1 MANLP
6 TFVIQYPMSGVRY
19 SENYSYIC
27 HADNQ
32 QTSFKKVFS
41 HVLCGKCG
49 SFQNRRINE
58 QHSSLYDPKWLCHS
72 YAYTLSYECGVLERY
87 FCSGHTTTFHKIN
100 EISLTLFFCIVIL
113 LGVER
118 ITISTYGTLQ
128 SLLQTALYR

>member
-72 YAYTLSYECGVLERY
+72 YAYTLSYECGVLERLFLFRSY
-87 FCSGHTTTFHKIN
+87 HNLPQDKRNQPHTFLLYNHTFLVAGMF
-100 EISLTLFFCIVIL
+100 SMV
-113 LGVER
+113 
-118 ITISTYGTLQ
+118 
-128 SLLQTALYR
+128 

>member
-32 QTSFKKVFS
+32 QTYFKKVFS

-58 QHSSLYDPKWLCHS
+58 QHSSLYDPKWLCYS
-72 YAYTLSYECGVLERY
+72 CAYTLSYECGVLERLFLFRSY
-87 FCSGHTTTFHKIN
+87 HNLPQDKRDQPHTFLLYNHTFLVAGMF
-100 EISLTLFFCIVIL
+100 SMV
-113 LGVER
+113 
-118 ITISTYGTLQ
+118 
-128 SLLQTALYR
+128 